1 LDRGIIRIG
10 KGSFT
15 MATKTEKTAEADA
28 TPTMEAQLDALR
40 ADIAALAATLTA
52 YGKDKVA
59 DMQAAAD
66 DVAGDAASR
75 ARAALRDVRRET
87 DKLEERLQEQVQDKP
102 LQSLL
107 VAFGLGLVVSLI
119 LRR

>member
-1 LDRGIIRIG
+1 
-10 KGSFT
+10 
-15 MATKTEKTAEADA
+15 MATKTERTAEAETA
-28 TPTMEAQLDALR
+28 PTIEAQLDALR

-52 YGKDKVA
+52 YGKDKMA
-59 DMQAAAD
+59 EMQDAAD
-66 DVAGDAASR
+66 GVAEDAAGR

-107 VAFGLGLVVSLI
+107 VAFGLGVVVSLI